1 MRPLSLFAYCII
13 WLAASTAEA
22 RPSGILIDD
31 SATLPHDAAL
41 AMRWQQPTPRGP
53 NGTRMTGVLSLRVKL
68 NVGPWLRHSGKIYLV
83 LPAQQPGGVTA
94 TWTTQGRLLPGQV
107 LSGGRTLVYAGPIT
121 APFLE
126 DTVLLTLVVDGRRL
140 QQLTY
145 HLDFHFEMD
154 ED

>member
-1 MRPLSLFAYCII
+1 MRPLSLLAYCII
-13 WLAASTAEA
+13 WLAASAAEA

-68 NVGPWLRHSGKIYLV
+68 NVGPWLRRSGKVYLV

-107 LSGGRTLVYAGPIT
+107 LSGGRTL
-121 APFLE
+121 
-126 DTVLLTLVVDGRRL
+126 
-140 QQLTY
+140 
-145 HLDFHFEMD
+145 
-154 ED
+154 